1 MVDSSPLHA
10 HLLENNAIYWR
21 RTRTTTNTEE
31 EEEEEEEEGLFFE
44 MLSIDLVET

>member
-31 EEEEEEEEGLFFE
+31 EEEEEGLFFE